1 MIIVNVQLSIISK
14 DKRGEKLISVRN
26 KNDKVFNIFNIVNMF
41 LLANTGKKIIYFII
55 WKSVIQDNWR
65 KFTSMKIF

>member
-41 LLANTGKKIIYFII
+41 LLANTGKKKYLLYY
-55 WKSVIQDNWR
+55 
-65 KFTSMKIF
+65 MKECHPR

>member
-1 MIIVNVQLSIISK
+1 MIIVNVQFSIISK

-41 LLANTGKKIIYFII
+41 LLANTGKKIIYFI
-55 WKSVIQDNWR
+55 R
-65 KFTSMKIF
+65 

>member
-1 MIIVNVQLSIISK
+1 MIIVNVQFSIISK

-41 LLANTGKKIIYFII
+41 LLSNTGKKIIYFI
-55 WKSVIQDNWR
+55 R
-65 KFTSMKIF
+65 